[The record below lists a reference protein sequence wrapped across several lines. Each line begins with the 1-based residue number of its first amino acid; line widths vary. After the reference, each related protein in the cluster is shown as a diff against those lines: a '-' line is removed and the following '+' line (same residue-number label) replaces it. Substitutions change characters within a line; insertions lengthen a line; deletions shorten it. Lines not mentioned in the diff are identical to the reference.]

1 MPAPVTAPIGVVLA
15 RTAKTAGRAF
25 DQALAAAGG
34 SQPIWQILISLK
46 TRPAANQRELA
57 DAVGIQGA
65 TLTHHLNGMETAGL
79 VTRRRDPGN
88 RRVHLVELTDH
99 GEKLFHRLAEA
110 AIAHDQRMR
119 KGLTETEIAQLA
131 GLLHRLA
138 ANVTDTTHE
147 RDRTHPNSDAQ
158 EG

>member
-34 SQPIWQILISLK
+34 SQPVWQILISLK
-46 TRPAANQRELA
+46 TRPVANQRELA

-79 VTRRRDPGN
+79 VTRRRDPAN
-88 RRVHLVELTDH
+88 RRVHLVTLTPQGDELF
-99 GEKLFHRLAEA
+99 LRLASA
-110 AIAHDQRMR
+110 AIAHDERMR
-119 KGLTETEIAQLA
+119 KGFTDTEIAQLA
-131 GLLHRLA
+131 DFLHRMA
-138 ANVTDTTHE
+138 ANVTEDGAE
-147 RDRTHPNSDAQ
+147 QSS
-158 EG
+158 

>member
-1 MPAPVTAPIGVVLA
+1 VPAPATAPIGVVLA

-34 SQPIWQILISLK
+34 SQPVWQILISLK
-46 TRPAANQRELA
+46 TTPVANQRELA

-65 TLTHHLNGMETAGL
+65 TLTHHLNSMETAGL

-88 RRVHLVELTDH
+88 RRVHLVELTDD
-99 GEKLFHRLAEA
+99 GEQLFHRLASA

-119 KGLTETEIAQLA
+119 RGLSDTEIAQLA
-131 GLLHRLA
+131 DLLHRLA
-138 ANVTDTTHE
+138 SNVAD
-147 RDRTHPNSDAQ
+147 S
-158 EG
+158 

>member
-1 MPAPVTAPIGVVLA
+1 VPAPATTPIGVVLA

-34 SQPIWQILISLK
+34 SQPVWQILISLK
-46 TRPAANQRELA
+46 TRPVANQRELA

-79 VTRRRDPGN
+79 VTRRRDPDN
-88 RRVHLVELTDH
+88 RRVHLVTLTPD
-99 GEKLFHRLAEA
+99 GEQLFLRLASA
-110 AIAHDQRMR
+110 AIAHDERMR
-119 KGLTETEIAQLA
+119 KGLSDTEIAQLA

-138 ANVTDTTHE
+138 ANVTGT
-147 RDRTHPNSDAQ
+147 
-158 EG
+158 